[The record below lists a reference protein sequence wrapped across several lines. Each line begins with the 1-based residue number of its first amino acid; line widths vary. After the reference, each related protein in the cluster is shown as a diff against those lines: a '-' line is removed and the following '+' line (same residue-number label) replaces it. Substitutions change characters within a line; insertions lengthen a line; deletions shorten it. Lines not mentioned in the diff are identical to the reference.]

1 MKFARYVF
9 LIAGIYGLLV
19 LVPMYFME
27 QKQSTDFP
35 PPITHPE
42 FYYGFLG
49 VAVAWQVAFLVLATD
64 PKRYRLMIIPAILE
78 KASFAIAV
86 IILYLPESGFFPDG
100 GRRASRSIL
109 RCLVRC
115 CVIKDLARPK
125 LHSSDERYLTIQL
138 VQFERCSNRQ
148 WRCGREGSRRFYCR
162 ISLQSRLRRHDS
174 QRAHHQPDCRLR
186 RNISELTACASS
198 IQAENTRDLYKVYT
212 GFHECRP
219 GRFRY
224 MDDHRGLEHMRTR
237 GGGRLARR
245 RLDSFDRGQ
254 CRSP

>member
-78 KASFAIAV
+78 KASFAIPV
-86 IILYLPESGFFPDG
+86 IILYLQNRVSFLMVVVGMPDLFLG
-100 GRRASRSIL
+100 ALFVVAFLKI
-109 RCLVRC
+109 
-115 CVIKDLARPK
+115 
-125 LHSSDERYLTIQL
+125 
-138 VQFERCSNRQ
+138 
-148 WRCGREGSRRFYCR
+148 WR
-162 ISLQSRLRRHDS
+162 D
-174 QRAHHQPDCRLR
+174 
-186 RNISELTACASS
+186 RNSTAPMNA
-198 IQAENTRDLYKVYT
+198 T
-212 GFHECRP
+212 
-219 GRFRY
+219 
-224 MDDHRGLEHMRTR
+224 
-237 GGGRLARR
+237 
-245 RLDSFDRGQ
+245 
-254 CRSP
+254 

>member
-78 KASFAIAV
+78 KASFAIPV
-86 IILYLPESGFFPDG
+86 IILYLQNRVSFLMVVVGLPDLFFGVLFVVALLKIWRD
-100 GRRASRSIL
+100 RSST
-109 RCLVRC
+109 VPTN
-115 CVIKDLARPK
+115 A
-125 LHSSDERYLTIQL
+125 T
-138 VQFERCSNRQ
+138 
-148 WRCGREGSRRFYCR
+148 
-162 ISLQSRLRRHDS
+162 
-174 QRAHHQPDCRLR
+174 
-186 RNISELTACASS
+186 
-198 IQAENTRDLYKVYT
+198 
-212 GFHECRP
+212 
-219 GRFRY
+219 
-224 MDDHRGLEHMRTR
+224 
-237 GGGRLARR
+237 
-245 RLDSFDRGQ
+245 
-254 CRSP
+254 